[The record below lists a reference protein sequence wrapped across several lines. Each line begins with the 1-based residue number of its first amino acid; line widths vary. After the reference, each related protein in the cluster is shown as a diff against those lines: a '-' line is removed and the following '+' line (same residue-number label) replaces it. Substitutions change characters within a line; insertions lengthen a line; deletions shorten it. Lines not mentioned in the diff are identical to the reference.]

1 MPSASGWDE
10 AMMEIL
16 FGAKAHI
23 VRSIVLIVVGF
34 ILAKVA
40 STVTRRF
47 AAKRFSVHHATLA
60 RRIAFYTVL
69 VIFAVMALHQL
80 GFDLGV
86 LLGAAGIFSVAI
98 GFASQT
104 AASNLISGLFL
115 IGEKTFSVK
124 DVIKIGDTIGEV
136 LSIDLLSIK
145 LRTFDNLFVRIPNE
159 AVMKSEVTT
168 LTRFPIRRA
177 DIKVGVAYR
186 EDIGRVRDELMRI
199 AAQNP
204 LCLDEPEPLFIFL
217 GFGDSSLDIQ
227 FSVWTA
233 RENFLAL
240 KNSIQEEIKVGF
252 DAAGIEIPFPHR
264 SLYAGSETEPFPV
277 RVVDGDSESSGT

>member
-1 MPSASGWDE
+1 
-10 AMMEIL
+10 MMEIL

>member
-1 MPSASGWDE
+1 
-10 AMMEIL
+10 MEIL